1 MLLQDEDDGRGFYFP
16 MVRRM
21 ICVHACVHSTH
32 FISLWLDT
40 TIMPRHTP
48 AWTVGA
54 PPNSYLHAPPFI
66 ANLSPYY
73 LLVTDTEFVA
83 PPGLPGQL
91 QAGMWMFVDFVGVSL
106 TL

>member
-1 MLLQDEDDGRGFYFP
+1 M
-16 MVRRM
+16 
-21 ICVHACVHSTH
+21 HACVHSTH
-32 FISLWLDT
+32 FISLWSDT

-48 AWTVGA
+48 GWTVGA

-91 QAGMWMFVDFVGVSL
+91 QVGMWVVCLLSRGIPHFVERYVVVFHHG
-106 TL
+106 